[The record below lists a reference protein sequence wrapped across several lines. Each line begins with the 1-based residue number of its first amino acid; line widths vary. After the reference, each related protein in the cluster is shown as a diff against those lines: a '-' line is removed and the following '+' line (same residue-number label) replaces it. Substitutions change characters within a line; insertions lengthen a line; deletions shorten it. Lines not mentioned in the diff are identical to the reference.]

1 MLFKKIINKPPCLC
15 AFSLGSLNLSTSAD
29 YIIPD
34 FLPEYSIA
42 LHLYFGNDDCGNVI
56 CKKASFSLL
65 KAVENEDH
73 FVRVLPARE
82 LFESASADEQDALLR
97 DVNTI
102 CQRCLGGNARISE
115 IPEEIEI
122 A

>member
-1 MLFKKIINKPPCLC
+1 M
-15 AFSLGSLNLSTSAD
+15 
-29 YIIPD
+29 
-34 FLPEYSIA
+34 
-42 LHLYFGNDDCGNVI
+42 I

-102 CQRCLGGNARISE
+102 CQRCLGGNAWISD